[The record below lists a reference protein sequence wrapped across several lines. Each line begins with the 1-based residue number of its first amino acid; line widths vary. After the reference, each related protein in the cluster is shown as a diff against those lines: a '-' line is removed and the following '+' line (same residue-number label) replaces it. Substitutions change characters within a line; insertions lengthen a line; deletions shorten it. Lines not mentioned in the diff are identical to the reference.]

1 MKIKQKLLALSVS
14 IGLGAFLHS
23 PAALAV
29 ETSVLPGDLD
39 IMGLLILIINILT
52 GAIGIAAVGGVIY
65 GAIIYTQ
72 AGGSMEEVKRAKKII
87 ANVVMGLVAYV
98 LMYAFLQYLIPGGVF
113 NNL

>member
-14 IGLGAFLHS
+14 IGLGAFLYS
-23 PAALAV
+23 PAVLAV
-29 ETSVLPGDLD
+29 ETSVLPKDLD

-52 GAIGIAAVGGVIY
+52 GAIGIVAVGGVIY

-87 ANVVMGLVAYV
+87 ANVVMGLAAYV
-98 LMYAFLQYLIPGGVF
+98 LMYSFLQYLIPGGVF